1 MTRKAVSVQFPADVA
16 SVCCTLTILALPE
29 KRRKRGRRRKAGM
42 VESGEEDPTIPWKL
56 QVDSRD

>member
-1 MTRKAVSVQFPADVA
+1 MSVQFPADVA